1 MLLVGNSRPESM
13 TLPPSTRR
21 AILRSH
27 AEGYRP
33 ESIARRYPRA
43 TLEEV
48 RSVIREHK
56 AAKERARRRRVRCGL
71 TRSER

>member
-1 MLLVGNSRPESM
+1 M
-13 TLPPSTRR
+13 PPSTRR

-27 AEGYRP
+27 AEGYRA

-48 RSVIREHK
+48 RNVIRAEY
-56 AAKERARRRRVRCGL
+56 ARREAVRRGRVARKA
-71 TRSER
+71 